1 MKCAPCHSIGPGAK
15 NKVGPEQNGLVGRKA
30 GSVEGFNYS
39 EAMKNSGITWD
50 EATLDEYITDPK
62 KKVPGNKMVFPGI
75 KDELQRGDLIAYL
88 ASFNADGTQEV
99 ATRRLEVGFL
109 KRRGPTVRGALPFRA
124 AAARPRC
131 RLPHRARARFSL
143 RSPRP
148 EQCP

>member
-1 MKCAPCHSIGPGAK
+1 MIACSRDDVVREPKGKETGMLKWVIAAGVMVALPTVALAQDAEAGKKVFVKCAPCHSIGPGAK

-50 EATLDEYITDPK
+50 ETSLDEYLTDPK

-88 ASFNADGTQEV
+88 ASFNADGTN
-99 ATRRLEVGFL
+99 
-109 KRRGPTVRGALPFRA
+109 K
-124 AAARPRC
+124 
-131 RLPHRARARFSL
+131 
-143 RSPRP
+143 
-148 EQCP
+148 

>member
-1 MKCAPCHSIGPGAK
+1 MLKWVIAAGVMVALPTVALAQDAEAGKKVFVKCAPCHSIGPGAK

-50 EATLDEYITDPK
+50 EASLDEYITDPK

-88 ASFNADGTQEV
+88 ASFNADGTP
-99 ATRRLEVGFL
+99 
-109 KRRGPTVRGALPFRA
+109 KK
-124 AAARPRC
+124 
-131 RLPHRARARFSL
+131 
-143 RSPRP
+143 
-148 EQCP
+148 